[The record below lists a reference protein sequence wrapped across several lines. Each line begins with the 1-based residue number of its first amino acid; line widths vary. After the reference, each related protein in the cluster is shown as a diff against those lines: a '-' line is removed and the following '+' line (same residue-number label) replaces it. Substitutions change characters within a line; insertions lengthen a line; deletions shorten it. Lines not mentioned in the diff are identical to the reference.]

1 MVTARQFATLHG
13 VPYTTVIFWLKK
25 EAIPGAEK
33 QEIPVGR
40 QGFIW
45 RVPEDAPLP
54 ELPRGPKPKSAQGD
68 EDGEA
73 QASAD
78 ETPPAKPKG
87 RASKRSPAKKASKAA
102 RSKRPM
108 KKGGIGK

>member
-54 ELPRGPKPKSAQGD
+54 ELPRGPRPKSDDRGD
-68 EDGEA
+68 ASDQVEA
-73 QASAD
+73 RAD
-78 ETPPAKPKG
+78 EAKPTH
-87 RASKRSPAKKASKAA
+87 RVSKRSPAKKATVTRSAKKRGA
-102 RSKRPM
+102 RAK
-108 KKGGIGK
+108 

>member
-1 MVTARQFATLHG
+1 MKGKQPKMITTRQLGAMRG

-33 QEIPVGR
+33 LEIAVGR

-54 ELPRGPKPKSAQGD
+54 DLPRGPRPKKA
-68 EDGEA
+68 
-73 QASAD
+73 
-78 ETPPAKPKG
+78 
-87 RASKRSPAKKASKAA
+87 AKKA
-102 RSKRPM
+102 
-108 KKGGIGK
+108 KKGAE

>member
-1 MVTARQFATLHG
+1 MKGKQSKMVTARQFATLHG

-54 ELPRGPKPKSAQGD
+54 ELPRGPRPKSDDQETANGQVEGPTD
-68 EDGEA
+68 E
-73 QASAD
+73 
-78 ETPPAKPKG
+78 AKPK
-87 RASKRSPAKKASKAA
+87 RKASKKAV
-102 RSKRPM
+102 
-108 KKGGIGK
+108 KKGVRAK